1 MKATVAC
8 FAFAILAL
16 VVIVSSARKIPTFE
30 EVRARWRPS
39 DAQLL
44 DRRGAPLQ
52 ELRVD
57 PRLRRLGWTALDEVS
72 PALSAAVI
80 ASEDRRFFHH
90 HGVDLAALAAAF
102 VHRLNGGRSRGA
114 STITMQVAAMLDS
127 RLARDGTRRSAIQKV
142 RQIIAAL
149 ILDQRW
155 SKREILE
162 AYINLVTWR
171 GELEGIGAA
180 SRLMFGKVPQGID
193 AAEATVLAASI
204 KAPNACRAALE
215 RRSFALLRTLDNSSP
230 SQSDVAAALDRGL
243 SVRHEFSRVALAP
256 QLGEELLRN
265 DRLTVRSTL
274 DREVQQ
280 VAINTLRRHVSEVRD
295 RNVYDGAV
303 LVVENSTGEVWA
315 YVGGT
320 GDLSSAPYV
329 DGVRALRQPGS
340 ALKPFLYALALDR
353 HLLTPASLLE
363 DTPLERPEERGLYRP
378 LDYDREFRGL
388 VSLRVALASSLNIP
402 AVRTI
407 GMVGL
412 ETFARHL
419 QSLGFNAIVEQGDYY
434 GAALALGSGEVRL
447 WDLANAYRT
456 IANGGVFS
464 PLHLVTGAGN
474 AASPRRRIY
483 SPATAF
489 IVSDILA
496 DRASRSTTFGLENSL
511 ATRFWSAVKTGTSK
525 DMRDNWCVGFTDRFT
540 VAVWVGNFS
549 GASMHDVSG
558 TTGAAPVWLDIMNY
572 LYDRFGARSP
582 VPPAG
587 VTNRTVIFPAAVEP
601 ARTEWFVAGTQP
613 DLRAAPLD
621 DRPQILFPAA
631 ASMIALDPDI
641 PRGRQEI
648 AFVANASAR
657 GSRWTLDRQDLG
669 PVTGVKLWA
678 PVPGTHTLAL
688 VGLSGKPVD
697 LLTFK
702 VRGTITGEASG
713 DLHD

>member
-1 MKATVAC
+1 MKAMAVC
-8 FAFAILAL
+8 FALAVLAL
-16 VVIVSSARKIPTFE
+16 VVVVSAAPKIPTFQ

-57 PRLRRLGWTALDEVS
+57 PRLRRLEWTALDEIS
-72 PALSAAVI
+72 PALTAAVI

-90 HGVDLAALAAAF
+90 HGVDLAALTGAL

-127 RLARDGTRRSAIQKV
+127 RLARSGTRRSALQKL

-180 SRLMFGKVPQGID
+180 SRVMFGKVPQGID

-204 KAPNACRAALE
+204 KAPNARRAALE
-215 RRSFALLRTLDNSSP
+215 RRSFALVRTLDNPSLSP
-230 SQSDVAAALDRGL
+230 SEVTAALDRAL
-243 SVRHEFSRVALAP
+243 NAHHEFSRVALAP

-265 DRLTVRSTL
+265 GQLTVRSTL
-274 DREVQQ
+274 DRDVQEVA
-280 VAINTLRRHVSEVRD
+280 VNTLHRHVAEVRD
-295 RNVYDGAV
+295 RNVHDGAV
-303 LVVENSTGEVWA
+303 LVVENVTGEVRA

-419 QSLGFNAIVEQGDYY
+419 HSLGFQAIVEQGDYY
-434 GAALALGSGEVRL
+434 GAALALGSGDVRL

-464 PLHLVTGAGN
+464 PLHLVTRTGD
-474 AASPRRRIY
+474 AASPRQRIY

-572 LYDRFGARSP
+572 LDDRFGARSP
-582 VPPAG
+582 IPPAG
-587 VTNRTVIFPAAVEP
+587 VTNRTVSFPAAVEP
-601 ARTEWFVAGTQP
+601 ARTEWFIAGTEP
-613 DLRAAPLD
+613 DLIGAPLD
-621 DRPQILFPAA
+621 DRPQILSPAA

-648 AFVANASAR
+648 AFVATAGAR
-657 GSRWTLDRQDLG
+657 GSRWNLDRRDLG
-669 PVTGVKLWA
+669 PVSGVKLWT
-678 PVPGTHTLAL
+678 PVPGIHTLAL
-688 VGLSGKPVD
+688 VGSNGRPFD
-697 LLTFK
+697 FLTFK
-702 VRGTITGEASG
+702 VRGAMASETSA